1 MGARRIP
8 SWAAAG
14 VPVAVALVVAVAL
27 RPGAP
32 AGGDGERDVRPAAP
46 AATGGTEFDRGAGAD
61 GPGRD
66 RRGAAVAAVS
76 YLGVLPGLVE
86 ADPAERERVLGGLS
100 APGSPGVAARML
112 EGLAVLD
119 RAVAEGRAALPG
131 ARVLVREVPVS
142 YTVAAF
148 DGARARVEV
157 WSVGVVLI
165 EGRTEATEVWST
177 NSVELVWDGG
187 AWKVWAWSRRPGP
200 VPAPAADGPD
210 TPAAVLAAVGD
221 WEDLRHAP
229 AP

>member
-8 SWAAAG
+8 SWVAAG
-14 VPVAVALVVAVAL
+14 VPVAAALVVAVAL
-27 RPGAP
+27 RPGPP
-32 AGGDGERDVRPAAP
+32 ADGDGELDVRPAAP
-46 AATGGTEFDRGAGAD
+46 PATAATGPAAADD

-66 RRGAAVAAVS
+66 RRGAAAAALS
-76 YLGVLPGLVE
+76 YLGVLSGLVE

-112 EGLAVLD
+112 DGLAVLD
-119 RAVAEGRAALPG
+119 QAVAEGRAALPG

-148 DGARARVEV
+148 DGQRARVEV

-177 NSVELVWDGG
+177 NSVELVWAEG
-187 AWKVWAWSRRPGP
+187 AWKVWAWSRVPGP
-200 VPAPAADGPD
+200 VPAPAADAPD
-210 TPAAVLAAVGD
+210 APSAVLAAVGD
-221 WEDLRHAP
+221 WEELRHAP